1 MITRI
6 RAVRKALKLSQKAF
20 GAKLGV
26 SRDVVGNIEY
36 GRVPP
41 KEPFVALLCHQ
52 YKVNRSWLE
61 TGEGDMFVK
70 VPPKDM
76 ASEAREI
83 FSALRPELQDF
94 ALDQMRKLA
103 ELQKKGK

>member
-6 RAVRKALKLSQKAF
+6 RAVRKALKLSQKDF

-61 TGEGDMFVK
+61 TGKGDMFVK

-103 ELQKKGK
+103 ELQKKDK

>member
-1 MITRI
+1 MFTRI
-6 RAVRKALKLSQKAF
+6 RAVRKALKLSQKDF
-20 GAKLGV
+20 GAALGV
-26 SRDVVGNIEY
+26 SRDVIGNIEY

-52 YKVNRSWLE
+52 CKVNRSWLE
-61 TGEGDMFVK
+61 TGEGEMFANAL
-70 VPPKDM
+70 PKDM

-94 ALDQMRKLA
+94 ALEQMRKLA
-103 ELQKKGK
+103 ELQKKDK